1 LSDTAIRSRLR
12 AAVPSVGAPPRGS
25 AQVEGEF
32 EFAFVS
38 HAPMEVLTAVADVR
52 ADRAEIWFSSQTP
65 MDARESIASAIG
77 LPKSKVRVH
86 VVRGGGS
93 FGRRL
98 NYDAAIEAALISKAA
113 RRPVKLMW
121 SRGDDIRHGRMRGA
135 SHHRIRAS
143 HARGRVVAF
152 SHAMASVS
160 ESYEGQGLAA
170 QGGVTVRDG
179 VTTVAAGPLP
189 SDSGLYNFGRLSG
202 SSGSVELAMPLGAWR
217 SVDSGTM
224 RTAEEIVVDEVA
236 AELGQ
241 DPVAFR
247 RGTLRNKAV
256 KAVLDKVAAAGNWGR
271 PLPSGQAQGVAVHE
285 EYGSCVACLVE
296 IDATDPKNPRVTKV
310 VMAADVGTA
319 VNPRGL
325 EAQLMGTAVDGIST
339 VLRAGLHID
348 RGAVREGSFADF
360 RYARQQH
367 SPLRFEAHIMPS
379 RREPGGAGELGVP
392 AAAGAV
398 ANAYARATRTRPR
411 RFPINF

>member
-1 LSDTAIRSRLR
+1 LSDAAIRSRLR
-12 AAVPSVGAPPRGS
+12 AAVPSAGAPPRGS

-121 SRGDDIRHGRMRGA
+121 SRGDDIRHGRMRAA

-143 HARGRVVAF
+143 HAHGRVVAF

-160 ESYEGQGLAA
+160 ESYERQGLAV
-170 QGGVTVRDG
+170 QGGVV
-179 VTTVAAGPLP
+179 TVAAGPLP
-189 SDSGLYNFGRLSG
+189 SDSGLYDFGHISG

-236 AELGQ
+236 ATLGK

-256 KAVLDKVAAAGNWGR
+256 KAVLDKVAAAGHWGR